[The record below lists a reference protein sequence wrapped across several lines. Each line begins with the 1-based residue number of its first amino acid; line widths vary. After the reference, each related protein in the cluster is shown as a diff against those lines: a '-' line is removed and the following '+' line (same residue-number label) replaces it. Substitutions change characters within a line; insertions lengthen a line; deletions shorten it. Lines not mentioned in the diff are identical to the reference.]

1 MLEEIVNSLGL
12 DPAKEKVL
20 NYGLR
25 FALEKNNLPEPDIDF
40 VDSIR
45 NSPDIAGTF
54 SEFTRKIRLS
64 RKVFRIVSPEERA
77 FHLTHEII
85 HYIDFATDRKSD
97 LSEDETDVQALNSL
111 VRMGVIRPSY
121 IRFSETCECAWKG
134 LNRHIQ
140 ITHY

>member
-1 MLEEIVNSLGL
+1 MLEEIVKSLGL

-20 NYGLR
+20 NDGLR
-25 FALEKNNLPEPDIDF
+25 FALEKNKLPEPNIAF

-54 SEFTRKIRLS
+54 NEFTRKIRLS

-97 LSEDETDVQALNSL
+97 LSEDETDVQTLTSL
-111 VRMGVIRPSY
+111 INMGIIRAPF

-134 LNRHIQ
+134 LNREAQRIH
-140 ITHY
+140 